1 MTNAKS
7 VLRLLPIL
15 GLALGCLPS
24 LADARAAAAVRPR
37 PAAYRDASAMRA
49 LAQRLP
55 RTAVTKVDC
64 AQVPGICEVQ
74 AGTNLFYV
82 DPSARYL
89 IVGRIYDLQT
99 HQDLTAAR
107 LLAINPDMLVGAAAS
122 AKAQETD
129 SAGLAPSHPQS
140 ASAPASAPAQKV
152 SLASLPANGA
162 IEWGVGNPNSPRVT
176 VFSDFHCGYCRAL
189 HQTLKSMGVHVT
201 ERPISILG
209 TRAISEGVI
218 CAEDKPAAVESAYGD
233 QEVTKRACDTSGLD
247 ANEAFARAH
256 GFTGTPVLVRGDGAV
271 LLGFRPREFLESWLK
286 GGA

>member
-1 MTNAKS
+1 M
-7 VLRLLPIL
+7 L
-15 GLALGCLPS
+15 GLVLSTLPTI
-24 LADARAAAAVRPR
+24 AEARAATATRAR
-37 PAAYRDASAMRA
+37 PALTRDAAAMRA
-49 LAQRLP
+49 LTQRLP

-64 AQVPGICEVQ
+64 GQIPGICEVQ
-74 AGTNLFYV
+74 AGTNLFYI

-89 IVGRIYDLQT
+89 IVGRIYDMET

-129 SAGLAPSHPQS
+129 SAGLAPSRPQS
-140 ASAPASAPAQKV
+140 ASGAAAAPAPAQKV

-162 IEWGVGNPNSPRVT
+162 IEWGSGNASAPKVT

-189 HQTLKSMGVHVT
+189 HQTLKAMGVRVT

-209 TRAISEGVI
+209 TRAISEAVI
-218 CAEDKPAAVESAYGD
+218 CSEDKAAAVERAYGD
-233 QEVTKRACDTSGLD
+233 QEVAKRACDTSGLD

-256 GFTGTPVLVRGDGAV
+256 GFTGTPVLVREDGAV

-286 GGA
+286 GAPDPCARP

>member
-1 MTNAKS
+1 M
-7 VLRLLPIL
+7 I
-15 GLALGCLPS
+15 GLALSTLPTI
-24 LADARAAAAVRPR
+24 AEARAATATRAR
-37 PAAYRDASAMRA
+37 PAVARDTAAMRT
-49 LAQRLP
+49 LTQRLP
-55 RTAVTKVDC
+55 RTAITKVDC
-64 AQVPGICEVQ
+64 GHVPGICEVQ
-74 AGTNLFYV
+74 AGSNLFYI

-89 IVGRIYDLQT
+89 IVGRIYDMVT

-107 LLAINPDMLVGAAAS
+107 LLAINPDMLVGAAAT

-129 SAGLAPSHPQS
+129 GAGLAPSHPPS
-140 ASAPASAPAQKV
+140 AAAPASAPAQKV

-162 IEWGVGNPNSPRVT
+162 IEWGSGNTGAPKVT

-189 HQTLKSMGVHVT
+189 HQTLKAMGVRVT

-209 TRAISEGVI
+209 TRAISESVI
-218 CAEDKPAAVESAYGD
+218 CAEDKAAAVERAYGD
-233 QEVTKRACDTSGLD
+233 QDIVKRACDTSGLD

-256 GFTGTPVLVRGDGAV
+256 GFTGTPVLVREDGAV